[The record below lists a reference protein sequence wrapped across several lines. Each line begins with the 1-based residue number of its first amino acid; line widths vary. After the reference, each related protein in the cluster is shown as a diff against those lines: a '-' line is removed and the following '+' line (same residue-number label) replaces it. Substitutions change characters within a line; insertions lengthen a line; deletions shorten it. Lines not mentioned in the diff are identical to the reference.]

1 MKSAFFYQTAIGRIG
16 IVENGTAITDVYISE
31 KKLPDDSCVVETELL
46 KEAGRQLQE
55 YFAGQRQSFDLPLA
69 PQGTKFQQK
78 VWEILKTIPYGET
91 RSYKQVAEAIQQPNA
106 SRAVGMANNKNPIPI
121 VIPCHRVIGSNG
133 ALIGYAGGLE
143 RKNRL
148 LQLEKENGGQDN
160 A

>member
-1 MKSAFFYQTAIGRIG
+1 MKSVFFYQTAIGRLG

-31 KKLPDDSCVVETELL
+31 KKLSDDSCVVETELL

-69 PQGTKFQQK
+69 PQGTEFQQK

-143 RKNRL
+143 RKKRL